1 MADKRIK
8 NIAASTRER
17 LLIYAKSKDE
27 NYNAILMRFFQERFV
42 ARLGLSKY
50 KKHLILKGGFLL
62 LSQHVSPFRPT
73 VDIDMLGIRV
83 NQDPEALKRIIQ
95 EIASIELPDGVT
107 FESKDMTS
115 SVIKEDAEYEG
126 LRFTFTARLGV
137 IKSKMQIDIGFDD
150 AVPGGFIDNRLP
162 TILEDSE
169 FPAILHYPFE
179 SIIAEKLQA
188 IVYLGYANSRMKDF
202 YDILFL
208 ASNNTFSSKRLKKA
222 IAATFRKRETDL
234 ENRHFVYEDNY
245 IDVKK
250 ALWRA
255 FQRKINATMN
265 RDFESIVEK
274 LNTFLEPLLTAAKS
288 EMIWKPDSWEWK
300 KLQKK

>member
-8 NIAASTRER
+8 DIAASTRER
-17 LLIYAKSKDE
+17 LLNYAKSKDE

-62 LSQHVSPFRPT
+62 LSQHVTPFRPT

-83 NQDPEALKRIIQ
+83 NQDPEALRRIIQ

-150 AVPGGFIDNRLP
+150 AVPGGFIDNRRP

-234 ENRHFVYEDNY
+234 QNRFFIYNEDY
-245 IDVKK
+245 KSSK
-250 ALWRA
+250 AALWNA
-255 FQRKINATMN
+255 FQRKIQMTMN
-265 RDFESIVEK
+265 NDFENVLEK
-274 LNTFLEPLLTAAKS
+274 LQAFIEPVLTKTKS
-288 EMIWKPDSWEWK
+288 EMAWQPDLWTWTE
-300 KLQKK
+300 L